1 MGNENTET
9 DAQTLAEQH
18 VCLWQPSN
26 SETANAYLSCT
37 FNIAGPKVA
46 KVILFPLCQS
56 CCYHNWCPYL
66 SFFVRQSIVI
76 FQNKVRWC
84 SKCITP
90 WNCSFHL
97 KNLKIW
103 KSFLHMHQIRLIMQY
118 YISCC
123 FHLYNFALQG
133 VQSFLV
139 SRWLLINLQF
149 CFPFKMIKWS

>member
-66 SFFVRQSIVI
+66 SFFVRQSIV
-76 FQNKVRWC
+76 
-84 SKCITP
+84 
-90 WNCSFHL
+90 
-97 KNLKIW
+97 
-103 KSFLHMHQIRLIMQY
+103 
-118 YISCC
+118 
-123 FHLYNFALQG
+123 NF
-133 VQSFLV
+133 
-139 SRWLLINLQF
+139 
-149 CFPFKMIKWS
+149 